1 MILELTTTMINLIQ
15 LITVNQEIVLILVA
29 ALFLTLTVWNICLTL
44 NLRQLKKR
52 SKELFKGS
60 NARDLEEIICRQ
72 IKDSRGISKEIKKLA
87 GKNKTTY
94 DLALKSVHKV
104 GVVRF
109 NPFDEVGGN
118 QSFAIA
124 LLNDSG
130 DGVTISSLFGRE
142 GTRVYAKGIKNKES
156 EYKLSGEE
164 KEAINKAMEIRN

>member
-1 MILELTTTMINLIQ
+1 MPTPIMTNLTQFIIA
-15 LITVNQEIVLILVA
+15 NQEIVLIIA
-29 ALFLTLTVWNICLTL
+29 ATLFLALTIWNIWLSL
-44 NLRQLKKR
+44 NLRRLKQK

-72 IKDSRGISKEIKKLA
+72 IKDSRKISGEMKELA
-87 GKNKTTY
+87 EKNKTIY
-94 DLALKSVHKV
+94 NLALKSVHKV

-109 NPFDEVGGN
+109 NPFDDVGGN

-124 LLNDSG
+124 LLNGSG

-142 GTRVYAKGIKNKES
+142 GTRIYAKAIKNKES

-164 KEAINKAMEIRN
+164 KEAITKAFS